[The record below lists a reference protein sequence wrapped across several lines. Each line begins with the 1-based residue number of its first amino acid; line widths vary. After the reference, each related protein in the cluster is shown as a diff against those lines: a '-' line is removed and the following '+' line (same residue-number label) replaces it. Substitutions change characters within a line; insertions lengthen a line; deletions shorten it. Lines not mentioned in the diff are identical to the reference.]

1 MKRKKK
7 VFVRYDIIF
16 NKSFVLQEKFVV
28 RFNIFTVSRV
38 IFELHWIILIGS
50 YIRKKIHLDCEWKLF
65 KIPAY
70 GAINRI
76 VAPPSG

>member
-7 VFVRYDIIF
+7 VFVRYNIIF

-50 YIRKKIHLDCEWKLF
+50 YI
-65 KIPAY
+65 
-70 GAINRI
+70 
-76 VAPPSG
+76 